1 MSRMFRQLLGRFGE
15 AEKIKVRAMGKVIY
29 RAFASR
35 TKHTGGIRSPK
46 QRTLLNADLLWRH
59 KGWAYQPPSTNLP
72 ARWEKEIAGVVV
84 WAQIFELKGLYG
96 HYAFDRRS
104 DAHSRRWK
112 GNC

>member
-46 QRTLLNADLLWRH
+46 QRTLLNPDLLWRH
-59 KGWAYQPPSTNLP
+59 KGWAYQLPSTNLP

-84 WAQIFELKGLYG
+84 WAYILELKGRYG
-96 HYAFDRRS
+96 HYAFERRS

>member
-72 ARWEKEIAGVVV
+72 AHWEKEIAGVVV
-84 WAQIFELKGLYG
+84 WA
-96 HYAFDRRS
+96 
-104 DAHSRRWK
+104 
-112 GNC
+112 